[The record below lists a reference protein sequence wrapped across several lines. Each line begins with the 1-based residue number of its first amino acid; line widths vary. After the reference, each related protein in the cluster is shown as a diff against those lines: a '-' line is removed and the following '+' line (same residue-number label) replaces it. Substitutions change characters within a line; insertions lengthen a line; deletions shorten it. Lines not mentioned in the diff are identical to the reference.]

1 MKRPRLFGTDFST
14 LRTQVRRPMT
24 KTRAKATIAMLT
36 GLLIDPFKGEVAA
49 IEVASH
55 VDTWRKLLK
64 CTTLNVV
71 CVTRFK
77 NGSLDIWVDSEG
89 PLRGQPLPYFSV
101 YKSPNIGGKQIKL
114 CGYGLVLAADGSGE
128 TFSLPA
134 SFKPED
140 FGQMTRLTFEP
151 WKDRLNSNEY
161 MDELLRTIEL
171 ELPGRFRLR

>member
-1 MKRPRLFGTDFST
+1 MKRPRLFGTDLST

-36 GLLIDPFKGEVAA
+36 GLLIDPFKGEIVA

-55 VDTWRKLLK
+55 ADTWRKQLK

-77 NGSLDIWVDSEG
+77 RGSLDIWVDNEG
-89 PLRGQPLPYFSV
+89 PLRGQLLPYFSV
-101 YKSPNIGGKQIKL
+101 YKSPNSGGKQINL
-114 CGYGLVLAADGSGE
+114 GGYGLVLAADGSGG

-134 SFKPED
+134 SYRPED
-140 FGQMTRLTFEP
+140 FAQMTRLTFER
-151 WKDRLNSNEY
+151 WKDRLDPNEHI
-161 MDELLRTIEL
+161 DELLRIVEL